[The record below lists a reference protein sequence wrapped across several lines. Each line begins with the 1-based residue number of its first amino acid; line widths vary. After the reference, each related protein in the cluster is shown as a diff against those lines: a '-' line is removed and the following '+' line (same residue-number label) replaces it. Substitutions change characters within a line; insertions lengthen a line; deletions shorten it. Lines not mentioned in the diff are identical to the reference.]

1 MILEQI
7 DKELLAMAEESDSVL
22 KDIYQNIDDI
32 CLHNSKSESYPH
44 LLKIKYLTLILRIL
58 TVMETMM
65 KDATRLKRSSQVY

>member
-32 CLHNSKSESYPH
+32 CLHN
-44 LLKIKYLTLILRIL
+44 
-58 TVMETMM
+58 
-65 KDATRLKRSSQVY
+65 

>member
-22 KDIYQNIDDI
+22 KDIYQNMIYVYI
-32 CLHNSKSESYPH
+32 IQIESYPH

-65 KDATRLKRSSQVY
+65 KDVTRLKRSSQVY